1 MKYVFSLCW
10 SLILTVGLLA
20 QEAAPAFAT
29 AFTTDDPQLENSLLW
44 KITGNGLEK
53 PSYLYGTIHII
64 DKDDF
69 FLTDGT
75 KRAIKEADQ
84 VSFEINLEEATG
96 IGAQIG
102 MMMQAFMKGG
112 TTLEDLLSKEDYK
125 MVDAHFTKMGLPL
138 WILERIKP
146 MFLSV
151 IASMDMSQLG
161 GGETVSYEMEIAQRA
176 KRRDLPM
183 DGLETVEYQMSMF
196 DSIPY
201 DAQAK
206 MLVDAIKM
214 TQDTSAEVVNELD
227 MMTEMYTSQNI
238 MGMVQ
243 SIGDDAEG
251 LGQFED
257 MLLRNRNRNWIPVMG
272 KQMQGKTV
280 LFAVGAGHLAG
291 RNGVINLLREAGY
304 EVVAVMDEKVETP

>member
-1 MKYVFSLCW
+1 MKFLLSFCW
-10 SLILTVGLLA
+10 ALLLTLGATA
-20 QEAAPAFAT
+20 QVAAPAT
-29 AFTTDDPQLENSLLW
+29 GFTTDDPQLENSLLW
-44 KITGNGLEK
+44 KISGNGLDQ

-64 DKDDF
+64 DKEDF

-75 KRAIKEADQ
+75 RRAIKEAEQ
-84 VSFEINLEEATG
+84 VTFEINLEEATG

-112 TTLEDLLSKEDYK
+112 TTLKDLLSKEDYEL
-125 MVDAHFTKMGLPL
+125 VDAHFTQMGLPL

-151 IASMDMSQLG
+151 LASMDMSQMG
-161 GGETVSYEMEIAQRA
+161 GGEMVSYEMEIAKRA
-176 KRRDLPM
+176 NQRDLPM
-183 DGLETVEYQMSMF
+183 AGLETVEYQMSMF

-214 TQDTSAEVVNELD
+214 TQDTSAATVDELE
-227 MMTEMYTSQNI
+227 MMTDMYTTQNI

-243 SIGDDAEG
+243 SIGEDADG
-251 LGQFED
+251 LGKFED

-272 KQMQGKTV
+272 EQMREKTV

-304 EVVAVMDEKVETP
+304 EVVAVLDEEAERP

>member
-1 MKYVFSLCW
+1 MKTLLASCFSL
-10 SLILTVGLLA
+10 LLTVGLFA
-20 QEAAPAFAT
+20 QEAAPT
-29 AFTTDDPQLENSLLW
+29 VVPPSEDPQLENSLLW
-44 KITGNGLEK
+44 KISGNDLAK

-75 KRAIKEADQ
+75 KQAIKEAEL
-84 VSFEINLEEATG
+84 VTFEINLEEATG
-96 IGAQIG
+96 IGAQLG

-112 TTLEDLLSKEDYK
+112 QTLKDLLSEEDYR

-138 WILERIKP
+138 WVLERIKP

-151 IASMDMSQLG
+151 IAGMDMSQMG
-161 GGETVSYEMEIAQRA
+161 GGEMVSYEMEIAQRA
-176 KRRDLPM
+176 KTRDLPM
-183 DGLETVEYQMSMF
+183 AGLETIEYQMSMF

-201 DAQAK
+201 EAQAK
-206 MLVDAIKM
+206 MLVDAIEM
-214 TQDTSAEVVNELD
+214 TQDTSAAAVDELE
-227 MMTEMYTSQNI
+227 MMTELYLNQNI

-272 KQMQGKTV
+272 RQMKDKTV

-291 RNGVINLLREAGY
+291 KNGVINLLREAGY
-304 EVVAVMDEKVETP
+304 TVVPVLDEAVNRP

>member
-1 MKYVFSLCW
+1 MKTLLASCFSL
-10 SLILTVGLLA
+10 LLTVGLFA
-20 QEAAPAFAT
+20 QEAAPT
-29 AFTTDDPQLENSLLW
+29 VVPPSEDPQLENSLLW
-44 KITGNGLEK
+44 KISGNDLAK

-75 KRAIKEADQ
+75 KQAIKEAEL
-84 VSFEINLEEATG
+84 VTFEINLEEATG
-96 IGAQIG
+96 IGAQLG

-112 TTLEDLLSKEDYK
+112 QTLKDLLSEEDYR

-138 WILERIKP
+138 WVLERIKP

-151 IASMDMSQLG
+151 IAGMDMSQMG
-161 GGETVSYEMEIAQRA
+161 GGEMVSYEMEIAQRA
-176 KRRDLPM
+176 KTRDLPM
-183 DGLETVEYQMSMF
+183 AGLETIEYQMSMF

-201 DAQAK
+201 EAQAK
-206 MLVDAIKM
+206 MLVDAIEM
-214 TQDTSAEVVNELD
+214 TQDTSAAAVDELE
-227 MMTEMYTSQNI
+227 MMTELYLNQNI

-272 KQMQGKTV
+272 RQMEDKTV

-291 RNGVINLLREAGY
+291 KNGVINLLREAGY
-304 EVVAVMDEKVETP
+304 TVVPVLDEAVNRP

>member
-1 MKYVFSLCW
+1 MKTLTLLVCSLFLCVL
-10 SLILTVGLLA
+10 SFA
-20 QEAAPAFAT
+20 QEAAPTTGAT
-29 AFTTDDPQLENSLLW
+29 TVDPQLEKSLLW
-44 KITGNGLEK
+44 KISGKELTK

-64 DKDDF
+64 DKEDF

-75 KRAIKEADQ
+75 KRAIKEADL
-84 VSFEINLEEATG
+84 VTFEINLEEATG
-96 IGAQIG
+96 LGAQLG
-102 MMMQAFMKGG
+102 MMMQAFMKDGI
-112 TTLEDLLSKEDYK
+112 TLKDLLSEEDYR

-138 WILERIKP
+138 WILDRIKP

-151 IASMDMSQLG
+151 MASMDMSQLG
-161 GGETVSYEMEIAQRA
+161 GGEMVSYEMEIAQRA
-176 KRRDLPM
+176 KTRDLPM
-183 DGLETVEYQMSMF
+183 AGLETIEYQMSMF

-201 DAQAK
+201 EAQAK
-206 MLVDAIKM
+206 MLVDAIEL
-214 TQDTSAEVVNELD
+214 TQDTSAATVDELA
-227 MMTEMYTSQNI
+227 MMTELYLNQDI

-243 SIGDDAEG
+243 SIGDDAQG

-272 KQMQGKTV
+272 KQMRDKTV

-304 EVVAVMDEKVETP
+304 TVEPVLDTPTERP